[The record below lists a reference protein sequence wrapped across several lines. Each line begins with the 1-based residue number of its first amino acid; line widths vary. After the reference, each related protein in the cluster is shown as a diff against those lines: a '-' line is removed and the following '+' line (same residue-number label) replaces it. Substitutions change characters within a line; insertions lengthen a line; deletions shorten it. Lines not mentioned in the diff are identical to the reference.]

1 MRTSGKFSVI
11 SVPSLAAIAFLLAC
25 AGHTTQPSSD
35 TPRDAK
41 TIEASGR
48 GMEELFSGR
57 FPGVE
62 VFRAPGGGISIR
74 IRGQNTFSGT
84 TEPLYIIDGSR
95 VQSGAGGLLFLDPQD
110 IARIEVLK
118 DIGSTS
124 LYGSEGANGVVLI
137 TTKRR

>member
-1 MRTSGKFSVI
+1 MSPR
-11 SVPSLAAIAFLLAC
+11 
-25 AGHTTQPSSD
+25 
-35 TPRDAK
+35 TPRDAN

-48 GMEELFSGR
+48 GMEELFVGR

-62 VFRAPGGGISIR
+62 VFRAPNGGISIR
-74 IRGQNTFSGT
+74 IRGQNTLSGS

-124 LYGSEGANGVVLI
+124 IYGSEGANGVIII

>member
-1 MRTSGKFSVI
+1 MDSGGEEAMKI
-11 SVPSLAAIAFLLAC
+11 SLAVIAFLFGC
-25 AGHTTQPSSD
+25 AGHSADPS
-35 TPRDAK
+35 TYPPPPPEKNAIDAK
-41 TIEASGR
+41 GQS
-48 GMEELFSGR
+48 MEELFVGR

-62 VFRAPGGGISIR
+62 VFRAPNGGVNIR
-74 IRGQNTFSGT
+74 IRGQNSFSGGGD
-84 TEPLYIIDGSR
+84 PLYIIDGTR

-124 LYGSEGANGVVLI
+124 IYGSEGANGVIII